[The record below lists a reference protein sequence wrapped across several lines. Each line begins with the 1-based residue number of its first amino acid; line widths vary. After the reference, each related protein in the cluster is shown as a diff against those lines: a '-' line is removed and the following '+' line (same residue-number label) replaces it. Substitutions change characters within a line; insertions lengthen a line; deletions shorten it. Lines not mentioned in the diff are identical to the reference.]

1 MENDPKYNLL
11 LKGGKVIDP
20 KNNRNQLLDLSIKD
34 RKIACVEP
42 EIEAGLADKVVD
54 LSGMYIT
61 PGLIDIHVHVYHT
74 REPEGLSVIA
84 DHHSFRS
91 GVTTVVDAGT
101 AGANHFLHFK
111 RTVIDFAKTRI
122 LAFINIVKS
131 GMEGDFEHDIA
142 EMDPELAAS
151 IVLAYPEICVGIK
164 TAHYWTHQ
172 PCDDEHPLWAAVDR
186 GLEAGDICE
195 KPLMVDF
202 WPRPG
207 RTYPALL
214 QKMRPDDIH
223 THFYAQQFPI
233 LDGNNKP
240 EAYLFEARER
250 GIIFDLGH
258 GAGSF
263 WFRQAV
269 PVMEGGFGPDS
280 ISTDLHIGNINGPV
294 FDMLTTMS
302 KLMNMEMPLEDVIY
316 RSTVTPAEEIGRPE
330 LGTFTIGADA
340 DIAVLKLEEGLFGFA
355 DCGKAKIMGGHKL
368 TCKMTIRAGE
378 VVYDPDGMILPKW
391 MEAPDDYWVIRNPEP
406 VGEAR

>member
-1 MENDPKYNLL
+1 MINDLRYDLL

-20 KNNRNQLLDLSIKD
+20 KNNINQLLDLAIKD
-34 RKIACVEP
+34 GKIACVVP
-42 EIEAGLADKVVD
+42 EIEAGLADQVVD

-101 AGANHFLHFK
+101 AGANHFLHYK
-111 RTVIDFAKTRI
+111 HTVIDSAKTRI

-131 GMEGDFEHDIA
+131 GMQGDFEQDVE

-186 GLEAGDICE
+186 GLEAADICK

-233 LDGNNKP
+233 LDRNNKP

-269 PVMEGGFGPDS
+269 PAMEGGFGPDS

-302 KLMNMEMPLEDVIY
+302 KLLNMGMPLEDVIY
-316 RSTVTPAEEIGRPE
+316 RSSVTPAEEIGHPE
-330 LGTFTIGADA
+330 LGTLTIGADA
-340 DIAVLKLEEGLFGFA
+340 DVAVLKLEEGLFGFA
-355 DCGKAKIMGGHKL
+355 DCGKAKLMGRQKL
-368 TCKMTIRAGE
+368 TCKLTIRAGE
-378 VVYDPDGMILPKW
+378 VVYDPDGVTMPKW
-391 MEAPDDYWVIRNPEP
+391 MDAPDDYWVLRSPET
-406 VGEAR
+406 